1 MSIEYDT
8 KRKTYT
14 VRYGYK
20 DFTGKTKQTTKR
32 GFKTER
38 EAIRFE
44 KEVKLQ
50 STYSFTMTLSSF
62 VELYLQDIKPELRI
76 RTYDNKVMK
85 LNKHV
90 LPYFGDKKLCDITA
104 ADVKKWHATLYDVK
118 KIDGKS

>member
-38 EAIRFE
+38 EAISL
-44 KEVKLQ
+44 K
-50 STYSFTMTLSSF
+50 
-62 VELYLQDIKPELRI
+62 
-76 RTYDNKVMK
+76 
-85 LNKHV
+85 
-90 LPYFGDKKLCDITA
+90 KKLSYKAPIA
-104 ADVKKWHATLYDVK
+104 LR
-118 KIDGKS
+118 